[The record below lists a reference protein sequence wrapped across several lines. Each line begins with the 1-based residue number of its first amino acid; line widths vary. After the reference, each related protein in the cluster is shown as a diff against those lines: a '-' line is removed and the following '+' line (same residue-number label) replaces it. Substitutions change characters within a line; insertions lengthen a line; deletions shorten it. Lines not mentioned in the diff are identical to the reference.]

1 MAVCGKVPE
10 MPRTEDLDPP
20 IRAMLDATNAGDSDA
35 FLRAFADDATIDD
48 WGRTFTG
55 RDEIAGWN
63 DRENIGVNSHIDVTG
78 VERDG
83 NDVKVGVAVSGDGYN
98 GGGAFTFTLADDGK
112 IARMVITG

>member
-1 MAVCGKVPE
+1 VAVCGKVPE

-55 RDEIAGWN
+55 RDEIARWN
-63 DRENIGVNSHIDVTG
+63 DNENIGVQSRIEVTG
-78 VERDG
+78 VERSG
-83 NDVKVGVAVSGDGYN
+83 TTVTLGVSVSSNRYN
-98 GGGAFTFTLADDGK
+98 GGGSFVVDVDGGR
-112 IARMVITG
+112 IVRLVIRG